1 MIAAINAWQAHRQG
15 LAAPAARGAGEV
27 TRRDP
32 MRAFAWVLVFAGILV
47 GVGAIGRASSL
58 APA

>member
-1 MIAAINAWQAHRQG
+1 
-15 LAAPAARGAGEV
+15 
-27 TRRDP
+27 